1 MRASAFV
8 FRLGVTAVIALA
20 TVRAAGYLLYVV
32 WIVAFPLEIQAL
44 EAVMVHHSWRVL
56 TGLPL
61 YPDWET
67 YPHVTNFFTPM
78 YFWLVGSLGRATR
91 ADIPQLFV
99 IGRAVT
105 FLSTLAAT
113 ACLAWYLRARHG
125 TQAACVGALLSLP
138 PAPLYGFALMTRP
151 DAMADSAG
159 VVGFLLTRLN
169 ARKAPIVGAVLLAV
183 AILTKQTAALY
194 LLAAILGCLAE
205 GRYRRAFR
213 ITAVSIVVL
222 ALACIILTTSSGPL
236 FLKSIVQEGQSPLSA
251 VAWMRVAERLATLSP
266 ELLIVSVAG
275 LVWWYSQNER
285 GMFVAMATL
294 LAGSLLTAFKVG
306 ADLNYFLPLRTTCAL
321 AAGTLWA
328 AAHRSFRERAAWITA
343 ATAGAVLVM
352 MPGAIHAVAGARQAH
367 ALSSYIASASGAPLL
382 ETYRS
387 LIGIVQ
393 APNLRVL
400 TDSALLALYQKE
412 RAPFTDPWLFRLLV
426 ETGRIRPRHMEQ
438 SLESGS
444 YDLLVLTADLNS
456 RRYDGYDFGLPPFL
470 VRQARARYQRIA
482 TAAGFFI
489 YRPRPPS

>member
-1 MRASAFV
+1 MRASELV
-8 FRLGVTAVIALA
+8 FRLGVAGVIVLA
-20 TVRAAGYLLYVV
+20 TVRAAGYLVYVV
-32 WIVAFPLEIQAL
+32 SIVAFPLEIQAL

-78 YFWLVGSLGRATR
+78 YFWLVGSLGRVAR
-91 ADIPQLFV
+91 ADIPELFV

-105 FLSTLAAT
+105 FLSTLVAT
-113 ACLAWYLRARHG
+113 GCLAWYLRVRHG

-151 DAMADSAG
+151 DAMADSVG
-159 VVGFLLTRLN
+159 MVGFLLTRLN
-169 ARKAPIVGAVLLAV
+169 ARKAGILGAALLTV

-205 GRYRRAFR
+205 RQYRPAFR
-213 ITAVSIVVL
+213 ITAISVVGL
-222 ALACIILTTSSGPL
+222 AFASVILTTSSGPL
-236 FLKSIVQEGQSPLSA
+236 FLKSIVQEGQTPLSA
-251 VAWMRVAERLATLSP
+251 VEWTRIAGRLATFSP

-275 LVWWYSQNER
+275 LVWWFSHNER

-294 LAGSLLTAFKVG
+294 LAGSLLTAFKLG

-328 AAHRSFRERAAWITA
+328 AAQRSFRERAAWSTA
-343 ATAGAVLVM
+343 AIAAAVLVM
-352 MPGAIHAVAGARQAH
+352 MPGAIQAVAGARQAH
-367 ALSSYIASASGAPLL
+367 ALSSYISSASGAPLL

-387 LIGIVQ
+387 LIGVVQ
-393 APNLRVL
+393 APNLRGL
-400 TDSALLALYQKE
+400 TDSALLAMYQKE

-426 ETGRIRPRHMEQ
+426 QTGRIRPWHMEQ
-438 SLESGS
+438 SLASGS

-470 VRQARARYQRIA
+470 ARQARARYQWIA